1 MVDFIKLLVKI
12 IKLFVFA
19 DKATGGAVT
28 DFIKDLEE
36 KYGITE

>member
-12 IKLFVFA
+12 IKLFIFA
-19 DKATGGAVT
+19 DRFTGGAVT
-28 DFIKDLEE
+28 DFINELME